1 MNEGVKILI
10 ERMKTNPEDF
20 ASATSSYGGRFSWI
34 NAELQNRIE
43 RGGGHPLDMLPQED
57 VDALLGAYR
66 EIRQQDFTDKVI
78 KSLFADE
85 KSLFADEES
94 PLDLPHDPRMPNFSN
109 PPNPAQN
116 MYNPQY
122 WSLQAQ
128 QMQQNLAAQQHMGLG
143 QQINGCLTNVSPTA
157 TTATTAAA
165 LKRTLTGIFR

>member
-20 ASATSSYGGRFSWI
+20 SGYTGWGSATRPVAKALRTGRFDWVVGEI
-34 NAELQNRIE
+34 QNFLNKVGE
-43 RGGGHPLDMLPQED
+43 HPNIDTLPQED
-57 VDALLGAYR
+57 THALVSAYR
-66 EIRQQDFTDKVI
+66 EICQQEFTDKVM
-78 KSLFADE
+78 

-109 PPNPAQN
+109 PPNQAQN
-116 MYNPQY
+116 IYNTQY
-122 WSLQAQ
+122 WDARNSVNSQA
-128 QMQQNLAAQQHMGLG
+128 QHMGLG

-157 TTATTAAA
+157 TTAAA